1 MLKTGKM
8 VCLMTLFMTV
18 LLTDIASGEYPK
30 AQNVSWSSFNFKTL
44 LMWSPKPV
52 NYSYTVEYSVLGQDR
67 QTNPH
72 CIRTTET
79 ECDLTT
85 SLTDM
90 NATYSADVLSEPPLG
105 GTSDIIE
112 FPHTRSERFCPY
124 KDTQIGRPEVTVE
137 VSEDKRKIT
146 LHVKDPLTALFRD
159 SRALSIRDVFAD
171 DLQYRVT
178 YRKAQSTGK
187 KVTTSESSVIVI
199 ELRNEDRGQ
208 SNCFNVQAFI
218 PSRSPDQQLGEPSHT
233 VCSPDEGQTFF
244 EEYGIG
250 VIAFGLLIIVAVI
263 SAVIAFTVVCC
274 RRSRRRANQREKEG
288 VPLRAV

>member
-1 MLKTGKM
+1 M
-8 VCLMTLFMTV
+8 VFLMTLFMTV

-67 QTNPH
+67 QRNPH

-85 SLTDM
+85 SLTDLK
-90 NATYSADVLSEPPLG
+90 ATYSADVLSEPPLG

-112 FPHTRSERFCPY
+112 FPHTSSERFCPY
-124 KDTQIGRPEVTVE
+124 KDTQIGRPEVKVE

-159 SRALSIRDVFAD
+159 SRALSIRDVFAE

-178 YRKAQSTGK
+178 YRRAQSTGK
-187 KVTTSESSVIVI
+187 KVTTSESSVI
-199 ELRNEDRGQ
+199 ELTDVDRGQ
-208 SNCFNVQAFI
+208 SYCFNVQAFI
-218 PSRSPDQQLGEPSHT
+218 PSRSPDQQLGELSQT
-233 VCSPDEGQTFF
+233 VCSQDEEGKPFF
-244 EEYGIG
+244 E
-250 VIAFGLLIIVAVI
+250 A
-263 SAVIAFTVVCC
+263 TV
-274 RRSRRRANQREKEG
+274 RRIPTLPWILWKAL
-288 VPLRAV
+288 PIPDFA